1 MIKIIK
7 YLSLFIISLFI
18 GNNIVFA
25 DINDHIIDLNK
36 KGTIS
41 ITLKE
46 GNKTNFIEGAEIAI
60 YNVASVTS
68 KNNKLVY
75 TYHESI
81 KDCQGDLTDLSNKTL
96 VDDINKC
103 VTNVS
108 ISFQSKLTNNEGKVK
123 FENLELGL

>member
-25 DINDHIIDLNK
+25 DINDHIIDFNK

-46 GNKTNFIEGAEIAI
+46 GDDTNFIEGAEIAI
-60 YNVASVTS
+60 YNVASIYFLYLITQLQFS
-68 KNNKLVY
+68 R
-75 TYHESI
+75 
-81 KDCQGDLTDLSNKTL
+81 D
-96 VDDINKC
+96 
-103 VTNVS
+103 
-108 ISFQSKLTNNEGKVK
+108 
-123 FENLELGL
+123 